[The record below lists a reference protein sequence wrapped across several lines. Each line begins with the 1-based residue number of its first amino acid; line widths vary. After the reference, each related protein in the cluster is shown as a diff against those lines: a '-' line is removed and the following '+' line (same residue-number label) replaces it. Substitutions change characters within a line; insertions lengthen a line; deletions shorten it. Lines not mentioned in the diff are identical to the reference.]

1 MNNIREIL
9 MLLNCIILGATTLF
23 VFYKAAQLDVVD
35 EDYDEN
41 KRNRQ
46 GAIGWFIASIFVGA
60 LALPVMVLREVYQW
74 KRYKLPGIEWDDICR
89 YGFAIIIGSMLH
101 ILLLV
106 MTSCTTQ
113 KPVVLER
120 VINKTDTLYK
130 TNYKADTFR
139 VHDSIYVESY
149 AVGDTIYKTKN
160 VYKWRDRVS
169 VKTDTIYKSIL
180 RADSIPVPVPVE
192 HKATWWE
199 RTQIFAGKIA
209 VVAVVLFAIALLL
222 WLIHRRR

>member
-1 MNNIREIL
+1 
-9 MLLNCIILGATTLF
+9 MLLNCIVLGAITLF
-23 VFYKAAQLDVVD
+23 FFYRADEHDVVD

-46 GAIGWFIASIFVGA
+46 GAIDWFIASIFVGV

-74 KRYKLPGIEWDDICR
+74 KRYKLPSIEWDDICR
-89 YGFAIIIGSMLH
+89 YGFTIIVGSMLH
-101 ILLLV
+101 LLLLV

-130 TNYKADTFR
+130 TNYIADTFR
-139 VHDSIYVESY
+139 VHDSVYVESY

-199 RTQIFAGKIA
+199 RTQMFVGLFTIG
-209 VVAVVLFAIALLL
+209 AVVLVVLSLLL
-222 WLIHRRR
+222 WLIHRKE

>member
-1 MNNIREIL
+1 MNIREIL

-23 VFYKAAQLDVVD
+23 IFYKAAQLDALD
-35 EDYDEN
+35 EDCDEN
-41 KRNRQ
+41 VRNRH
-46 GAIGWFIASIFVGA
+46 GTIGWFVASVFVGV

-74 KRYKLPGIEWDDICR
+74 KRYKLPSIEWDDICR
-89 YGFAIIIGSMLH
+89 YGFTIIVGSMLH
-101 ILLLV
+101 LLLLV
-106 MTSCTTQ
+106 VTGCTTP

-130 TNYKADTFR
+130 TNYRTDTFR

-149 AVGDTIYKTKN
+149 MIGDTIYKTKN
-160 VYKWRDRVS
+160 VYRWRDMVS
-169 VKTDTIYKSIL
+169 IKTDTIYKSVL

-192 HKATWWE
+192 RKATWWE
-199 RTQIFAGKIA
+199 RTQMFAGKIT
-209 VVAVVLFAIALLL
+209 VGAVVLFAISLLL

>member
-1 MNNIREIL
+1 

-23 VFYKAAQLDVVD
+23 IFYKADKHDVVD

-74 KRYKLPGIEWDDICR
+74 KRYKLPSIEWGDICR
-89 YGFAIIIGSMLH
+89 YGFTIIVGSMLH
-101 ILLLV
+101 VLLLV
-106 MTSCTTQ
+106 MTSCATP

-199 RTQIFAGKIA
+199 RTQKHVGLFTIGAI
-209 VVAVVLFAIALLL
+209 VLVVLSLLL
-222 WLIHRRR
+222 WLIHRKE

>member
-1 MNNIREIL
+1 
-9 MLLNCIILGATTLF
+9 MLLNCIIIGATTLF
-23 VFYKAAQLDVVD
+23 IFYKAAQLDMVD
-35 EDYDEN
+35 ESYDEN

-46 GAIGWFIASIFVGA
+46 GAIGWFIASIFVGV

-89 YGFAIIIGSMLH
+89 YGFTIIIGSMLH
-101 ILLLV
+101 LLLLV

-120 VINKTDTLYK
+120 IINKTDTLYK

-149 AVGDTIYKTKN
+149 TIGDTIYKTKN

-192 HKATWWE
+192 RKATWWE
-199 RTQIFAGKIA
+199 RTQMHVGLFTIG
-209 VVAVVLFAIALLL
+209 AVVLVVLSLLL
-222 WLIHRRR
+222 WLIHRKE

>member
-1 MNNIREIL
+1 

-23 VFYKAAQLDVVD
+23 IIYKADKLDMVD
-35 EDYDEN
+35 EGYDEN

-46 GAIGWFIASIFVGA
+46 GTIGWFITSIFVGV

-74 KRYKLPGIEWDDICR
+74 KRHKLPSIEWDDICR
-89 YGFAIIIGSMLH
+89 YGFTIIVGSMLH
-101 ILLLV
+101 LLLLV
-106 MTSCTTQ
+106 MTSCATP

-149 AVGDTIYKTKN
+149 MIGDTIYKTKN
-160 VYKWRDRVS
+160 VYKWRDRVN

-199 RTQIFAGKIA
+199 RTQKHVGLFTIGAI
-209 VVAVVLFAIALLL
+209 VLVVLSLLL
-222 WLIHRRR
+222 WLIHRKE

>member
-1 MNNIREIL
+1 
-9 MLLNCIILGATTLF
+9 MLLNCIVLGTITLF
-23 VFYKAAQLDVVD
+23 FFYKADKHDVVD

-60 LALPVMVLREVYQW
+60 LALPVMALREVYQW
-74 KRYKLPGIEWDDICR
+74 KRYKLPSIEWDDICR
-89 YGFAIIIGSMLH
+89 YGFTIIVGSMLH
-101 ILLLV
+101 LLLLV
-106 MTSCTTQ
+106 MTSCTTP

-149 AVGDTIYKTKN
+149 MIGDTIYKTKN

-199 RTQIFAGKIA
+199 RTQMFIGKIV
-209 VVAVVLFAIALLL
+209 VVAVVLFAISLLL

>member
-1 MNNIREIL
+1 MS
-9 MLLNCIILGATTLF
+9 
-23 VFYKAAQLDVVD
+23 V
-35 EDYDEN
+35 
-41 KRNRQ
+41 
-46 GAIGWFIASIFVGA
+46 FVGV

-89 YGFAIIIGSMLH
+89 YGFTIVIGSMLH
-101 ILLLV
+101 LLLLV
-106 MTSCTTQ
+106 MTSCSTP
-113 KPVVLER
+113 KPVALER

-149 AVGDTIYKTKN
+149 MVGDTIYRTKN

-169 VKTDTIYKSIL
+169 IKTDTIYKSVL

-192 HKATWWE
+192 RKATWWE
-199 RTQIFAGKIA
+199 RTQMFAGKIA
-209 VVAVVLFAIALLL
+209 VGAVVLFTISLLL
-222 WLIHRRR
+222 WLIYRR

>member
-1 MNNIREIL
+1 
-9 MLLNCIILGATTLF
+9 MLLNCIIIGATTLF
-23 VFYKAAQLDVVD
+23 IFYKAAQLDMVD
-35 EDYDEN
+35 ESYDEN

-46 GAIGWFIASIFVGA
+46 GAIGWFIASIFVGV

-74 KRYKLPGIEWDDICR
+74 KRYKLPSIEWDDICR
-89 YGFAIIIGSMLH
+89 YGFTIIVGSMLH
-101 ILLLV
+101 LLLLV

-120 VINKTDTLYK
+120 IINKTDTLYK

-149 AVGDTIYKTKN
+149 TIGDTIYKTKN

-192 HKATWWE
+192 RKATWWE
-199 RTQIFAGKIA
+199 RTQMHVGQLTIG
-209 VVAVVLFAIALLL
+209 AVVLVVLSLLL
-222 WLIHRRR
+222 WLIHRKE

>member
-1 MNNIREIL
+1 MDIRGIL
-9 MLLNCIILGATTLF
+9 MLLNCIVLGAITLF
-23 VFYKAAQLDVVD
+23 FFYKADKHDVVD

-46 GAIGWFIASIFVGA
+46 GAIGWFIASIFAGV
-60 LALPVMVLREVYQW
+60 LALPVMALREVYQW
-74 KRYKLPGIEWDDICR
+74 KRYKLPSIEWDDIFR
-89 YGFAIIIGSMLH
+89 YGFTIIVGSMLH
-101 ILLLV
+101 LLLLV

-120 VINKTDTLYK
+120 IINKTDTLYK
-130 TNYKADTFR
+130 TNYIADTFR
-139 VHDSIYVESY
+139 VHDSIYVERY

-199 RTQIFAGKIA
+199 RTQMFVGLFTIG
-209 VVAVVLFAIALLL
+209 AVVLVVLSLLL
-222 WLIHRRR
+222 WLIHRKE

>member
-1 MNNIREIL
+1 
-9 MLLNCIILGATTLF
+9 MLLNCIILGATTF
-23 VFYKAAQLDVVD
+23 FIIYKVDKLDMVD

-46 GAIGWFIASIFVGA
+46 GAIGWFIASIFAGV

-74 KRYKLPGIEWDDICR
+74 KRYKLPDIELDDICR
-89 YGFAIIIGSMLH
+89 YGFTIIIGSMLH
-101 ILLLV
+101 VLLLV
-106 MTSCTTQ
+106 MTSCTTP

-120 VINKTDTLYK
+120 VVNKTDTLYK
-130 TNYKADTFR
+130 TNYIADTFR

-180 RADSIPVPVPVE
+180 RADTIPVPVPVE

-199 RTQIFAGKIA
+199 WTQMFTGKIA
-209 VVAVVLFAIALLL
+209 VGAVVLCLISLLL
-222 WLIHRRR
+222 WLIHRKR

>member
-1 MNNIREIL
+1 MNIREIL

-23 VFYKAAQLDVVD
+23 IFYKAAQLDMVD
-35 EDYDEN
+35 KGYDEI

-46 GAIGWFIASIFVGA
+46 GAIGWFITAIFVGI

-74 KRYKLPGIEWDDICR
+74 KRYKLPSIEWDDICR
-89 YGFAIIIGSMLH
+89 YGFTIIVGSMLH
-101 ILLLV
+101 LLLLV
-106 MTSCTTQ
+106 VTGCTTP

-130 TNYKADTFR
+130 TNYRTDTFR

-149 AVGDTIYKTKN
+149 MIGDTIYKTKN
-160 VYKWRDRVS
+160 VYRWRDRVS
-169 VKTDTIYKSIL
+169 IKTDTIYKSVL

-192 HKATWWE
+192 RKATWWE
-199 RTQIFAGKIA
+199 RTQMFAGKIM
-209 VVAVVLFAIALLL
+209 VGAVVLFIMSLLL

>member
-1 MNNIREIL
+1 

-23 VFYKAAQLDVVD
+23 IFYKADKLAVVN

-46 GAIGWFIASIFVGA
+46 GAIGWFIASIFVGV

-74 KRYKLPGIEWDDICR
+74 KRYKLPDIEWDDICR
-89 YGFAIIIGSMLH
+89 YGFTIIIGSMLH
-101 ILLLV
+101 LLLLV

-130 TNYKADTFR
+130 TNYIADTFR

-199 RTQIFAGKIA
+199 RTQMFVGLFTIG
-209 VVAVVLFAIALLL
+209 AVVLVVLSLLL
-222 WLIHRRR
+222 WLIHRKE

>member
-1 MNNIREIL
+1 

-23 VFYKAAQLDVVD
+23 IMSKVDKLDALA

-46 GAIGWFIASIFVGA
+46 GAIGWLVASVFVGV

-74 KRYKLPGIEWDDICR
+74 KRYKLPNIEWDDICR
-89 YGFAIIIGSMLH
+89 YGFTFIVGSMLH
-101 ILLLV
+101 LLLLV
-106 MTSCTTQ
+106 MTSCSTS

-120 VINKTDTLYK
+120 VVVKTDTLYK
-130 TNYKADTFR
+130 ARTSADTFR
-139 VHDSIYVESY
+139 IHDSIYVESY
-149 AVGDTIYKTKN
+149 VVGDTIYKTKN

-169 VKTDTIYKSIL
+169 VKTDTIYKAVL
-180 RADSIPVPVPVE
+180 RTDSIPVPVPVE

-199 RTQIFAGKIA
+199 RTQMFVGKIA
-209 VVAVVLFAIALLL
+209 VGAVVLCLISLLL

>member
-1 MNNIREIL
+1 

-23 VFYKAAQLDVVD
+23 IFYKADKLDMVN

-46 GAIGWFIASIFVGA
+46 GAIGWFIASIFVGV
-60 LALPVMVLREVYQW
+60 LALPVLVLREVYQW

-89 YGFAIIIGSMLH
+89 YGFTIIVGSMLH
-101 ILLLV
+101 LLLLV

-120 VINKTDTLYK
+120 VVNKTDTLYK
-130 TNYKADTFR
+130 TNYIADTFR

-149 AVGDTIYKTKN
+149 SVGNTIYKTKN

-199 RTQIFAGKIA
+199 RTQMFVGLFTIG
-209 VVAVVLFAIALLL
+209 AVVLVVLSLLL
-222 WLIHRRR
+222 WLIHRKE

>member
-1 MNNIREIL
+1 MDIREIL

-23 VFYKAAQLDVVD
+23 IFYKAAQLDMVD

-41 KRNRQ
+41 KRNQ
-46 GAIGWFIASIFVGA
+46 QAAIGWFIASIFVGA

-74 KRYKLPGIEWDDICR
+74 KRYKLPSIEWDDICR
-89 YGFAIIIGSMLH
+89 YGFTIIIGSMLH
-101 ILLLV
+101 LLLLV

-113 KPVVLER
+113 KPVER
-120 VINKTDTLYK
+120 IINKTDTLYK

-199 RTQIFAGKIA
+199 RTQMFVGKIA
-209 VVAVVLFAIALLL
+209 VGAVVLCLISLLL
-222 WLIHRRR
+222 WLIHRKR

>member
-1 MNNIREIL
+1 
-9 MLLNCIILGATTLF
+9 MLLNCIVLGATTLF
-23 VFYKAAQLDVVD
+23 IIYKADKLDMVD

-46 GAIGWFIASIFVGA
+46 GAIGWFAASIFAGV

-89 YGFAIIIGSMLH
+89 YGFTIIIGSMLH
-101 ILLLV
+101 MLLLV

-120 VINKTDTLYK
+120 VVNKTDTLYK
-130 TNYKADTFR
+130 TNYIADTFR

-169 VKTDTIYKSIL
+169 VKTDTIYKAML
-180 RADSIPVPVPVE
+180 QTDTTRLPIPME
-192 HKATWWE
+192 RKLSTWE
-199 RTQIFAGKIA
+199 RTQMHIGQFTIG
-209 VVAVVLFAIALLL
+209 AVVLVVLSLLL
-222 WLIHRRR
+222 WLIHRKE

>member
-1 MNNIREIL
+1 MDIREIL
-9 MLLNCIILGATTLF
+9 MLLNCIVSGAITLF
-23 VFYKAAQLDVVD
+23 FFYKADKHDVVD

-46 GAIGWFIASIFVGA
+46 GAIGWFIASIFVGV
-60 LALPVMVLREVYQW
+60 LALLVMVLREVYQW
-74 KRYKLPGIEWDDICR
+74 KRYKLPSIEWDDICR
-89 YGFAIIIGSMLH
+89 YGFTIIVGSMLH
-101 ILLLV
+101 LLLLV
-106 MTSCTTQ
+106 MTSCATP

-149 AVGDTIYKTKN
+149 MIGDTIYKTKN
-160 VYKWRDRVS
+160 VYKWRDRVN

-199 RTQIFAGKIA
+199 RTQMFVGKIV
-209 VVAVVLFAIALLL
+209 VVAVVLFAISLLL
-222 WLIHRRR
+222 WLIHRKR

>member
-1 MNNIREIL
+1 MNIREIL
-9 MLLNCIILGATTLF
+9 MLLNCIVLGATTPF
-23 VFYKAAQLDVVD
+23 IFYKAAQLDMVD
-35 EDYDEN
+35 ESYDEN

-46 GAIGWFIASIFVGA
+46 GAIGWFIASIFVGV
-60 LALPVMVLREVYQW
+60 LALPVMVLREVYQR

-89 YGFAIIIGSMLH
+89 YGFTIIIGSMLH
-101 ILLLV
+101 LLLLV

-130 TNYKADTFR
+130 TNYIADTFR

-199 RTQIFAGKIA
+199 RTQMFVGKI
-209 VVAVVLFAIALLL
+209 VVGAVVLCLISLLL
-222 WLIHRRR
+222 WLIHRKR

>member
-1 MNNIREIL
+1 MDIREIL
-9 MLLNCIILGATTLF
+9 MLLNCIVLGAITLF
-23 VFYKAAQLDVVD
+23 FFYKADKHDVVD

-60 LALPVMVLREVYQW
+60 LALPVMVLREMYQW
-74 KRYKLPGIEWDDICR
+74 KRYKLPSIEWDDICR
-89 YGFAIIIGSMLH
+89 YGFTIIVGSMLH
-101 ILLLV
+101 LILLV
-106 MTSCTTQ
+106 MTSCATP

-130 TNYKADTFR
+130 TNYQADTFR

-149 AVGDTIYKTKN
+149 MIGDTIYKTKN

-199 RTQIFAGKIA
+199 RTQMFAGKIV
-209 VVAVVLFAIALLL
+209 VVAVVLFAMSLLL

>member
-1 MNNIREIL
+1 MDIRGIL

-23 VFYKAAQLDVVD
+23 IFYKAAQLDMVD
-35 EDYDEN
+35 EGYDEI

-46 GAIGWFIASIFVGA
+46 GAIGWFVASVFVGV

-89 YGFAIIIGSMLH
+89 YGFTIIVGSMLNL
-101 ILLLV
+101 LLLV
-106 MTSCTTQ
+106 VTSCTTP

-139 VHDSIYVESY
+139 LHDSVYVEHY
-149 AVGDTIYKTKN
+149 TRGDT
-160 VYKWRDRVS
+160 VYSQKSVWRWRDRIS
-169 VKTDTIYKSIL
+169 VKTDTIYKAMLQTDIPRL
-180 RADSIPVPVPVE
+180 PIPVE
-192 HKATWWE
+192 RKLSTWE
-199 RTQIFAGKIA
+199 RTQMRVGQFTIG
-209 VVAVVLFAIALLL
+209 AVVLVVLSLLL
-222 WLIHRRR
+222 CLIHRRR

>member
-1 MNNIREIL
+1 
-9 MLLNCIILGATTLF
+9 MLLNCIIIGATTLF
-23 VFYKAAQLDVVD
+23 IFYKAAQLDMVD
-35 EDYDEN
+35 ESYDEN

-46 GAIGWFIASIFVGA
+46 GAIGWFIASIFVGV

-89 YGFAIIIGSMLH
+89 YGFTIIIGSMLH
-101 ILLLV
+101 LLLLV

-120 VINKTDTLYK
+120 IINKTDTLYK

-149 AVGDTIYKTKN
+149 TIGDTIYKTKN

-180 RADSIPVPVPVE
+180 RADSIPVPVSVE
-192 HKATWWE
+192 RKATWWE
-199 RTQIFAGKIA
+199 RTQMHVGLFTIG
-209 VVAVVLFAIALLL
+209 AVVLVVLSLLL
-222 WLIHRRR
+222 WLIHRKE